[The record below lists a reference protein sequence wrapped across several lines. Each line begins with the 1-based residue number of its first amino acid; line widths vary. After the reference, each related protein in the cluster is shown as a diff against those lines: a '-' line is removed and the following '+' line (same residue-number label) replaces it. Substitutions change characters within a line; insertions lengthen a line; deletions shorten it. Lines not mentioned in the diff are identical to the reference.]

1 MSTKQRRGQL
11 PRAVVA
17 IPALDPEASL
27 PGYVRELLDQG
38 VLQVVVVDDGSRPDR
53 QDVFT
58 ALEAVDGCTVLR
70 HEKNRGKG
78 GARRTASPY
87 RRGRGGWG
95 GALWAAADADGQHT
109 VEDVCAVARAAA
121 EETDKLVMG
130 VRDLGLEHVPVRSK
144 MGNRVTSWA
153 FHLLYGV
160 RLADTQTGLR
170 GVPWDMLEWCLAIGG
185 ERFEYEMNMLI
196 KAARERVGLRQVSI
210 QVIYFDNNAGSHL
223 RTVRDA
229 WRVFL
234 VLISGL
240 GWYTMA
246 AALSAAADVLSFWL
260 CSAVIFRPLTDL
272 ACYWWSTLTA
282 RALSSSINYTLNRR
296 YVFGSRPRKQTMA
309 RYYCLWLGQLVCSYL
324 LLLVIT
330 AVFPALPPVIG
341 KALAD
346 ILLAI
351 FSYQIQLRWVFRE
364 EDAHEAG

>member
-1 MSTKQRRGQL
+1 
-11 PRAVVA
+11 
-17 IPALDPEASL
+17 
-27 PGYVRELLDQG
+27 
-38 VLQVVVVDDGSRPDR
+38 
-53 QDVFT
+53 
-58 ALEAVDGCTVLR
+58 
-70 HEKNRGKG
+70 
-78 GARRTASPY
+78 
-87 RRGRGGWG
+87 
-95 GALWAAADADGQHT
+95 
-109 VEDVCAVARAAA
+109 
-121 EETDKLVMG
+121 
-130 VRDLGLEHVPVRSK
+130 
-144 MGNRVTSWA
+144 
-153 FHLLYGV
+153 
-160 RLADTQTGLR
+160 
-170 GVPWDMLEWCLAIGG
+170 
-185 ERFEYEMNMLI
+185 
-196 KAARERVGLRQVSI
+196 
-210 QVIYFDNNAGSHL
+210 
-223 RTVRDA
+223 
-229 WRVFL
+229 
-234 VLISGL
+234 
-240 GWYTMA
+240 MA